1 MIFKIRV
8 VNDTFLL
15 MKCKNVKFVLKRFKN
30 FSKNFQFT
38 VNIFGNCVPHSLDIE
53 IYRDVFGNCHKD
65 SQTGKY

>member
-1 MIFKIRV
+1 
-8 VNDTFLL
+8 